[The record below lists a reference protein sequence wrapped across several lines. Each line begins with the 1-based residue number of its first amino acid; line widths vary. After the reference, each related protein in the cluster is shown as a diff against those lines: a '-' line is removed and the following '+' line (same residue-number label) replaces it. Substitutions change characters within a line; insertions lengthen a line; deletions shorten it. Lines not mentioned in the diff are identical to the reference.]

1 MPLPRL
7 FANRIIS
14 VVLDAA
20 RLAETPA
27 PEPPGVSSEIARSL
41 SGRCNKAA
49 LPQRYQLFAS

>member
-27 PEPPGVSSEIARSL
+27 PEPQRVEIVDDFRW
-41 SGRCNKAA
+41 SGA
-49 LPQRYQLFAS
+49 